1 MNFKEN
7 TFFLD
12 MAAMTTGV
20 VFTRATSVEVQIS
33 FSYNMFIL
41 EHNLYEYSST
51 LMFGGKI

>member
-7 TFFLD
+7 AFFLD

-41 EHNLYEYSST
+41 EHNLYEYSRT
-51 LMFGGKI
+51 LMFEGKI